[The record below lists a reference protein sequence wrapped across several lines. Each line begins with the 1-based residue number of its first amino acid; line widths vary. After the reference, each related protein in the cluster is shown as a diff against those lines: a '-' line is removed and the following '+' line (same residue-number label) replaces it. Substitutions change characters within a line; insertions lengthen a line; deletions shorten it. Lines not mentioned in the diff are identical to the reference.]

1 MNPTNQALLRDRRL
15 VLIVI
20 HWASYVFLL
29 AGLLAAV
36 HAGYLI
42 GDAHIYQAVQLHR
55 FAHRAP
61 LSEPRVP
68 IIGEVLGE
76 IEIPRLTLKAVV
88 LHGNS
93 SVILRRGVAHLPE
106 TAMPGEWGNVVL
118 AGHRDTFFRPLHRIR
133 PGDVIR
139 LRADVETIEYTVESI
154 QVVSP
159 TEVQV
164 LEPSDGR
171 SLTLITCFPFGY
183 VGAAPNRF
191 IVRAEQTSV
200 ARNNL

>member
-1 MNPTNQALLRDRRL
+1 MNPTNQALPRLRGP

-20 HWASYVFLL
+20 HWTSCVFLL
-29 AGLLAAV
+29 AGLLAAAY
-36 HAGYLI
+36 AGYLI
-42 GDAHIYQAVQLHR
+42 ADAHIYQTIQLRR
-55 FAHRAP
+55 FDHRAL
-61 LSEPRVP
+61 LSEPHVP
-68 IIGEVLGE
+68 IIGEVLGA
-76 IEIPRLTLKAVV
+76 IEIPRLTLKAVI

-118 AGHRDTFFRPLHRIR
+118 AGHRDTFFRSLRAIR

-139 LRADVETIEYTVESI
+139 LRANVGTIEYTVESI

-159 TEVQV
+159 TNVQV
-164 LEPSDGR
+164 LEPSTSR
-171 SLTLITCFPFGY
+171 SLTLITCFPFDY

-191 IVRAEQTSV
+191 IVRAEQTSAV
-200 ARNNL
+200 RE